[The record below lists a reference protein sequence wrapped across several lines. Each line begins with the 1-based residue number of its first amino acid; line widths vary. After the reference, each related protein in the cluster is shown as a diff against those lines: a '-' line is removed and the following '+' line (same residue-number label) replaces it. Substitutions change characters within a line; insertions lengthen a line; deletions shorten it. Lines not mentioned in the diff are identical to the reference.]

1 MAATDYD
8 SGAYCA
14 MGDTGA
20 VEAVSGAE
28 ILTCIFDATGTNLL
42 AIEGEQESTLTIE
55 AETTTV
61 ATKDSKGAWS
71 IARPAGKS
79 WSLDVTT
86 VLLKDAAANL
96 QLRKALDEN
105 LPVCVKQVYDD
116 EDYTPIGGGM
126 GYVTSYEQG
135 APSDDTATAD
145 ISITGTGRW
154 TWFDVDTTAGAKAT
168 AKPSNR
174 GGAGA

>member
-1 MAATDYD
+1 MADTDYD

-14 MGDTGA
+14 MGGTGA
-20 VEAVSGAE
+20 AEAVSGAE
-28 ILTCIFDATGTNLL
+28 ILTCIFDGTGANLL

-55 AETTTV
+55 AETSTV
-61 ATKDSKGAWS
+61 ATKDTKGAWS
-71 IARPAGKS
+71 ITRPAGKS

-86 VLLKDAAANL
+86 VMLKDAAANL
-96 QLRKALDEN
+96 QLRKALEEN

-116 EDYTPIGGGM
+116 EGYTPIGGGM

-145 ISITGTGRW
+145 ISITGTGKW
-154 TWFDVDTTAGAKAT
+154 TWFDIDTAAAAKAT
-168 AKPSNR
+168 AVPSNR
-174 GGAGA
+174 TA